1 MGYRV
6 EGAGAFGFS
15 LNWVKVAGDDEV
27 ARRVIIMLEDR
38 RLLFGPRH
46 AEDEM
51 ECVRSAEQIRREL
64 TRELAE
70 ARPGASLASSLRAIR
85 AACRRFMEAAGPGA
99 RYFHHRRPWEPDPMA
114 AALGE
119 LRSLVGLH
127 VAAIAGEY
135 SLEVEDGLSR
145 ILPPVVDADDDPAW
159 LPGFDERP

>member
-99 RYFHHRRPWEPDPMA
+99 RYFHHRSPWG
-114 AALGE
+114 AALAGRPPR
-119 LRSLVGLH
+119 RSNRRRVQPRSRRRV
-127 VAAIAGEY
+127 VA
-135 SLEVEDGLSR
+135 DT
-145 ILPPVVDADDDPAW
+145 PAS
-159 LPGFDERP
+159 GRRR

>member
-85 AACRRFMEAAGPGA
+85 AACRRF
-99 RYFHHRRPWEPDPMA
+99 HHPRPWEPDPMA

-159 LPGFDERP
+159 LPGFD